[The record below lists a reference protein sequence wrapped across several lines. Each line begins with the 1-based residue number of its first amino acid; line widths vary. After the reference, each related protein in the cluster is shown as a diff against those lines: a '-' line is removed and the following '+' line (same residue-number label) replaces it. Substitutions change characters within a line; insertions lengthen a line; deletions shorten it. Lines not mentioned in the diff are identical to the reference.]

1 MKLLLDTNLLIDYL
15 GRKKPF
21 FDDAQKIIAA
31 GYFHDASLFVS
42 AGSVKDAFYVLNHYV
57 PSERIQRSITALFE
71 VVRPVV
77 LDAHDLSMAASLL
90 WDDFEDCLIAL
101 SAVKTSAN
109 YLITRDQAGFSRSMV
124 PALSPSEW
132 LNLMEQRGLTYDSVV
147 L

>member
-15 GRKKPF
+15 GRKEPF

-31 GYFHDASLFVS
+31 GYFHDAELFVS
-42 AGSVKDAFYVLNHYV
+42 AGSVKDAFYVLNHYA
-57 PSERIQRSITALFE
+57 PSERIQRSFTSLFD
-71 VVRPVV
+71 VVRPVA
-77 LDAHDLSMAASLL
+77 LDARALSAAASLL

-101 SAVKTSAN
+101 SAVKSSAD
-109 YLITRDQAGFSRSMV
+109 YLITRDRAGFSRSMV

-132 LNLMEQRGLTYDSVV
+132 LNLMEQRGLIYDSAA